1 MTRDSIYERI
11 NRVFKD
17 IFDDENISVSDTT
30 KADDIE
36 DWDSLMHINLV
47 LAIEAEFEVRFTMN
61 EVIGFK
67 NVGEVVDVL
76 EVRAKT

>member
-61 EVIGFK
+61 EVTGFK